1 MDDQLAIPY
10 SVVLPAQ
17 SDGVGIRGR
26 GSPRP
31 GHAAP
36 NRRSGVMLAGQ
47 ARDLLVEAAAWL
59 DPDER
64 FRLAHLAALRTAA
77 ALFADRARPGTRRG
91 PINAWALLSQVAPQ
105 LGDWANYFASGA
117 SKRAAIEFGSR
128 KVVTP
133 READDLVRGS
143 SEFLAL
149 VEVSLGVFPSARA
162 S

>member
-17 SDGVGIRGR
+17 SHVPTASGR

-31 GHAAP
+31 NHPAP

-47 ARDLLVEAAAWL
+47 ARDLLTEAATWL

-91 PINAWALLSQVAPQ
+91 PINAWTLLAQIAPE
-105 LGDWANYFASGA
+105 LIDWANYFASGA

-128 KVVTP
+128 HVVTP

-143 SEFLAL
+143 NEFLAL
-149 VEVSLGVFPSARA
+149 VEVVLGVVPSAQA